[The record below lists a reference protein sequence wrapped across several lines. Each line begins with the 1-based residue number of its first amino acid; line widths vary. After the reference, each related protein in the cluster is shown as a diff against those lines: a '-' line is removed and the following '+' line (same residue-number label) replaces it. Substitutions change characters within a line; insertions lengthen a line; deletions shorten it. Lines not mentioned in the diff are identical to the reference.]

1 MAKKKITVAWR
12 KEASNHFYE
21 LLEYLHLESATA
33 VSVVGNAILDEIE
46 NIAIHPTTH
55 PLDRFKK
62 HNDGNYRACIVYSYR
77 ISYYE
82 DGSTIYILRIRHT
95 SREPLEH

>member
-1 MAKKKITVAWR
+1 MAKKKIAIEWHR
-12 KEASNHFYE
+12 EAYKHFYE
-21 LLEYLHLESATA
+21 LLDYLHQESATA
-33 VSVVGNAILDEIE
+33 VSVVGNAVLDEIE
-46 NIAIHPTTH
+46 NIAIYPTAH

-77 ISYYE
+77 ISYNI
-82 DGSTIYILRIRHT
+82 DGNTIYILRIRHT